1 LTAARVTLT
10 GYCHSVYS
18 RAARIALLEKRVDFD
33 WCEVD
38 PFADPTRARAV
49 HPFGRVPVLTH
60 GGFALYE
67 TAAITAYV
75 DAAFPG
81 PALSPLQPQVLARMV
96 QVIGLCDS
104 YLYWPL
110 VRQVYAHRVFRPAFG
125 EPSCDQTARAGLAE
139 ASRILAALEALAADG
154 AVLSGAITRAD
165 CHLAPMIAAFVQ
177 VPEGWDML
185 ARFPALSA
193 WWAGTACQPCLRGTE
208 TPLPKTGH
216 GG

>member
-1 LTAARVTLT
+1 LSAARVTLT

-38 PFADPTRARAV
+38 PFADPAAALAV
-49 HPFGRVPVLTH
+49 HPFGRVPVLSH

-75 DAAFPG
+75 DVAFPG
-81 PALSPLQPQVLARMV
+81 PPLSPAQPQALARMV
-96 QVIGLCDS
+96 QVIGLCDA

-125 EPSCDQTARAGLAE
+125 EPSCDQTAAPDWPRRPEFWPRWRRLRPMAPCCRARSPG
-139 ASRILAALEALAADG
+139 R
-154 AVLSGAITRAD
+154 
-165 CHLAPMIAAFVQ
+165 
-177 VPEGWDML
+177 
-185 ARFPALSA
+185 
-193 WWAGTACQPCLRGTE
+193 TATWRR
-208 TPLPKTGH
+208 
-216 GG
+216 